1 MKLKDLLKNRSELRG
16 ALHEWLDEKLNLARA
31 GVDTVTAD
39 ELPKLQAKIENYKE
53 LRALVAAA
61 ENEDGHGRGQA
72 EHSDRART
80 AAHIRTR
87 ALGR

>member
-16 ALHEWLDEKLNLARA
+16 ALRDWLDERLVYARA
-31 GVDTVTAD
+31 KVDTVTAD
-39 ELPKLQAKIENYKE
+39 ELSKLQAKIENYKE

-61 ENEDGHGRGQA
+61 ENEDGHGRGQS
-72 EHSDRART
+72 ESSDRART
-80 AAHIRTR
+80 VAHIRAR